1 MPTEPSVFGY
11 AVRVR
16 PRRALHLA
24 VSCLLVS
31 SAACGDSGGT
41 SGSGG
46 GATSSSVGTSS
57 GGGATI
63 GSGGGTTT
71 TTTGAGG
78 GGSFALPPPNAGLDY
93 QLGGAYAPPP
103 GVDIVTRDRN
113 APSAG
118 ALYDICYV
126 NGYQSQP
133 DEETFWLNDHPDLV
147 LRDGNGDPVIDP
159 DWNEML
165 LDITTP
171 EKRSALA
178 VIVGGWIDGCA
189 AAGFEA
195 VEIDNLDTYSR
206 SGGLV
211 VEDDAVAFMQ
221 LLSARAHAAG
231 LAIAQKNSAEIV
243 ARRSEM
249 GTDFAV
255 AEECNVYDE
264 CDVYTGAY
272 GDAVLVIEYTQG
284 AFATGCSAFP
294 QLSIVLRD
302 LDLVTPADAGYVYDG
317 C

>member
-1 MPTEPSVFGY
+1 MRSRG
-11 AVRVR
+11 
-16 PRRALHLA
+16 ALALVLCPALA
-24 VSCLLVS
+24 AL
-31 SAACGDSGGT
+31 AACGDSGSATTGAGGSASTTGSASGGGSTTGT
-41 SGSGG
+41 GG
-46 GATSSSVGTSS
+46 GAT
-57 GGGATI
+57 
-63 GSGGGTTT
+63 TTT
-71 TTTGAGG
+71 SGAGG

-93 QLGGAYAPPP
+93 QLGGAYTPPA

-133 DEETFWLNDHPDLV
+133 DEETFWLVDHPDLV

-159 DWNEML
+159 DWNELL

-171 EKRSALA
+171 DKRAALA
-178 VIVGGWIDGCA
+178 DIVGGWIDGCA
-189 AAGFEA
+189 AGGFEG

-206 SGGLV
+206 SLGLIT
-211 VEDDAVAFMQ
+211 EDDAVAFMQ

-231 LAIAQKNSAEIV
+231 LAIAQKNSAEI
-243 ARRSEM
+243 AGRRSEL

-302 LDLVTPADAGYVYDG
+302 LNLVTPADTAYVYDG

>member
-1 MPTEPSVFGY
+1 M
-11 AVRVR
+11 
-16 PRRALHLA
+16 
-24 VSCLLVS
+24 
-31 SAACGDSGGT
+31 
-41 SGSGG
+41 
-46 GATSSSVGTSS
+46 
-57 GGGATI
+57 
-63 GSGGGTTT
+63 
-71 TTTGAGG
+71 
-78 GGSFALPPPNAGLDY
+78 PPPNAGLDY

-189 AAGFEA
+189 GAGFEA